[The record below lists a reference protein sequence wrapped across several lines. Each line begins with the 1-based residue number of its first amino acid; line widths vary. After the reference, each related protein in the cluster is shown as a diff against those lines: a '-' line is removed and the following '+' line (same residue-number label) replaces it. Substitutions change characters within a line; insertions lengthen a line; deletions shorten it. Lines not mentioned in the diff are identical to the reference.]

1 MAELTSQSNSIQS
14 LYSMY
19 REEKI
24 FVNRRYQRKLV
35 WTLEEKQKLVESIL
49 KKYPIPAV
57 LIAERDDLPG
67 TYEIIDGL
75 QRLQAILSFIEMSF
89 QTIDGKSF
97 NVDRFPTAKK
107 AAEDGMFVIKS
118 DDTLLDASE
127 VSKFLDYSIALSVMR
142 NATEDEINDVFDRIN
157 TYGHR
162 LSDQERR
169 QAGVQNVFSDMV
181 RTVSCTI
188 RGDSSGNILP
198 LHAMYSISID
208 LPKTKHGYL
217 IQAEDVFWVRH
228 GILRSTDLRDS
239 MDEQCIADIAAC
251 VIGGACLE
259 RSKEALD
266 KIYDLHDKESERIET
281 ALKVYGADRFAKEFS
296 FCIDEIIKVCSEGQE
311 EVLRSVIFESKTT
324 NPYPSV
330 FAIIFLSFHE
340 LLIKNNLKVS
350 NYAEVKKLIRG
361 LNRRIEIGQKAAS
374 PEERRK
380 NIDQVKG
387 LIRGVFVPNDKN
399 PRTYAGSTIP
409 DIDVTIRRSSIEL
422 PNYELKQGIT
432 SLSGQSRKVES
443 DILNKI
449 ITTIAAIGNNGPDST
464 GTILIG
470 VADKEED
477 ASRIEQL
484 DKIKPHL
491 VGNRFVV
498 GVSREAKALGLNL
511 EKYVTKIRDAI
522 SRSSLS
528 DPIKSSVLSRID
540 FHEYYGLGIVVIEIP
555 NQKELSFVNGD
566 VYWRSGDQTM
576 KAIDAKTIAAIAKR
590 F

>member
-1 MAELTSQSNSIQS
+1 
-14 LYSMY
+14 
-19 REEKI
+19 
-24 FVNRRYQRKLV
+24 
-35 WTLEEKQKLVESIL
+35 
-49 KKYPIPAV
+49 
-57 LIAERDDLPG
+57 
-67 TYEIIDGL
+67 
-75 QRLQAILSFIEMSF
+75 
-89 QTIDGKSF
+89 
-97 NVDRFPTAKK
+97 
-107 AAEDGMFVIKS
+107 
-118 DDTLLDASE
+118 
-127 VSKFLDYSIALSVMR
+127 
-142 NATEDEINDVFDRIN
+142 
-157 TYGHR
+157 
-162 LSDQERR
+162 
-169 QAGVQNVFSDMV
+169 
-181 RTVSCTI
+181 
-188 RGDSSGNILP
+188 
-198 LHAMYSISID
+198 
-208 LPKTKHGYL
+208 
-217 IQAEDVFWVRH
+217 
-228 GILRSTDLRDS
+228 
-239 MDEQCIADIAAC
+239 
-251 VIGGACLE
+251 
-259 RSKEALD
+259 
-266 KIYDLHDKESERIET
+266 
-281 ALKVYGADRFAKEFS
+281 
-296 FCIDEIIKVCSEGQE
+296 
-311 EVLRSVIFESKTT
+311 VLRRVIFESKTT

-330 FAIIFLSFHE
+330 FAIVFLSFYE

-361 LNRRIEIGQKAAS
+361 LSRRIEIGQKAAS

-387 LIRGVFVPNDKN
+387 LIQGVFVPNDKN

-443 DILNKI
+443 DTLNKI

-477 ASRIEQL
+477 ASRIEKL

-491 VGNRFVV
+491 VGSRFVV

-522 SRSSLS
+522 SSSSLS
-528 DPIKSSVLSRID
+528 EPIKSSVLSRID

-555 NQKELSFVNGD
+555 NQKELSFVGDD

-576 KAIDAKTIAAIAKR
+576 KATDAKTIAVIARR